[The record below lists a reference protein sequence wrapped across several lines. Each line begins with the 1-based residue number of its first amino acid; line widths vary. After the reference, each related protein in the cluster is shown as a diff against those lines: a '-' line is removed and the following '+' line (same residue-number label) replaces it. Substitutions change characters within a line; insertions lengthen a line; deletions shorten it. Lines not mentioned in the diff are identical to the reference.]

1 MYDRS
6 LAVVLG
12 HVYRAGTNATI
23 LCSGSDLRKAKSR
36 IIIGYF
42 FSKRKSNPRPS
53 ELRSDAL

>member
-12 HVYRAGTNATI
+12 HVNRAGTNATI

-36 IIIGYF
+36 IIIGS
-42 FSKRKSNPRPS
+42 FSPRGNRTPDLLS
-53 ELRSDAL
+53 